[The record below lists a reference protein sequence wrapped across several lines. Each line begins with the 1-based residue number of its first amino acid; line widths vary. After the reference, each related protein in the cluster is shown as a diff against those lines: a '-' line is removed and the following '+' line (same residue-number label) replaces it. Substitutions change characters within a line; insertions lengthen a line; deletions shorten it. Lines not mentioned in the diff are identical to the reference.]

1 MKLDWIKEDQKL
13 FLERGYL
20 DEGETIEQRYKTICK
35 TIEKICLEQSQN
47 KESIKYCKGI
57 SKRFQK
63 YIENNWVSFATPV
76 LKNFGKKDNH
86 LLPISCN
93 FSILDDSLS
102 SIYSHLSETALLTKA
117 GAGVAVNFS
126 NLRPEGSDIS
136 TGGKSNSI
144 MDWIELYAKSMN
156 SVNQNSS
163 RRGQLTAYLSI
174 DHPQIYEFL
183 TIATLEMPKEL
194 MRFFN
199 TITTAVTIPEGWR
212 SDLKTN
218 RKKKKLL
225 SRVAEVRNE
234 KGFPYILDLTNCNE
248 YKHQCYKDK
257 GMDLVTSNICC
268 VSSGTKILTSEG
280 FREIGPLS
288 GTSVNIWN
296 GKSFCDVDILH
307 TGSNEDL
314 YKVTL
319 DTGQSLECTPNHKFY
334 GYSSHSFDKSG
345 DKKTVKFKKNASELS
360 VGDKLDKFELPVIQG
375 RKSMKY
381 AYTHGFYCGDGC
393 RGPKGP
399 LGSLIYLYGEKKKLV
414 DQLDCR
420 KKKVQSGVDRG
431 SDTEIDYVS
440 AGSGGRLKISMP
452 LDMNQSKSFV
462 PNAEYTIKDRLVWFS
477 GLLDSDGTVV
487 VNKKS
492 KSESFQITSVNKKFL
507 TDVQLMLQ
515 TLGIQA
521 GIRHSRNSG
530 RYLLPAN
537 DGTGSLKKYDCKEVF
552 RLLVT
557 PMDLYKLKKLGLKTH
572 RLKFV
577 GNKPNRS
584 CRAFSKVVSVEKLPG
599 KHETF
604 CFTEPEEGK
613 GIFNGML
620 TGQCEV
626 TEYCDEEKTF
636 ACCLSSVN
644 LYWYDD
650 WKDHPN
656 FIKDM
661 SIMLD
666 CVIEEYIR
674 KGKNV
679 PEISR
684 AIKFAEEHRATGLGT
699 LAFHSYLQKKS
710 IAFGSMQSYAIN
722 KEIYSK
728 LDSETLKASRW
739 MARYW
744 GEPKILKGY
753 GERATSRTAIA
764 PTKSTSAIMGGETM
778 CFSEGIQPITSNN
791 TEYKLAKNQ
800 MTYRNNDLKQL
811 LELKGQ
817 NTKKV
822 WNSIKKNNGSVSHL
836 DFLSDHEK
844 NVFKT
849 FFELSQYDVVK
860 LAAQRQKFICM
871 GQSLNVAIHPDT
883 PMKEVIK
890 LHITA
895 LNEGCKGLYYQYNM
909 NASQK
914 LSQDML
920 TCSACEG

>member
-63 YIENNWVSFATPV
+63 YIESNWVSFATPV

-225 SRVAEVRNE
+225 SKVAEVRNE
-234 KGFPYILDLTNCNE
+234 KGFPYILDLTNCNR

-268 VSSGTKILTSEG
+268 E
-280 FREIGPLS
+280 
-288 GTSVNIWN
+288 
-296 GKSFCDVDILH
+296 
-307 TGSNEDL
+307 
-314 YKVTL
+314 
-319 DTGQSLECTPNHKFY
+319 
-334 GYSSHSFDKSG
+334 
-345 DKKTVKFKKNASELS
+345 A
-360 VGDKLDKFELPVIQG
+360 
-375 RKSMKY
+375 
-381 AYTHGFYCGDGC
+381 
-393 RGPKGP
+393 
-399 LGSLIYLYGEKKKLV
+399 
-414 DQLDCR
+414 
-420 KKKVQSGVDRG
+420 
-431 SDTEIDYVS
+431 
-440 AGSGGRLKISMP
+440 
-452 LDMNQSKSFV
+452 
-462 PNAEYTIKDRLVWFS
+462 
-477 GLLDSDGTVV
+477 
-487 VNKKS
+487 
-492 KSESFQITSVNKKFL
+492 
-507 TDVQLMLQ
+507 
-515 TLGIQA
+515 
-521 GIRHSRNSG
+521 
-530 RYLLPAN
+530 
-537 DGTGSLKKYDCKEVF
+537 
-552 RLLVT
+552 
-557 PMDLYKLKKLGLKTH
+557 
-572 RLKFV
+572 
-577 GNKPNRS
+577 
-584 CRAFSKVVSVEKLPG
+584 VE
-599 KHETF
+599 F
-604 CFTEPEEGK
+604 
-613 GIFNGML
+613 
-620 TGQCEV
+620 
-626 TEYCDEEKTF
+626 CDEEKTF

-666 CVIEEYIR
+666 CVIEEYIQ

-679 PEISR
+679 PEIRR

-849 FFELSQYDVVK
+849 FLELSQYDVVK

-895 LNEGCKGLYYQYNM
+895 LNDGCKGLYYQYNM

-914 LSQDML
+914 FSQDML